1 MSLSERTESR
11 PAAQEACSE
20 GIFWCRFHIFDT
32 FNDWLDFCKSL
43 FDAIGIDLSGG
54 SMKSVYASS
63 VVVAALSAGFGSVH
77 AEGFNFYA
85 LLDGGIASTSISKGG
100 ASKTEFVT
108 GGYAPNFFGLTSEK
122 SLGSGLTG
130 GFKLE
135 QGFLLTGKD
144 VFGDNAA
151 FGPDGLFNRQANLYV
166 KGGFGTV
173 TVGTQGN
180 IAFSSVL
187 LGEPRAGS
195 NFGSALASIDLDG
208 KLGTV
213 DQGAV
218 SYASPVSGGF
228 SVAATFVPEKDATK
242 SGQRLAGT
250 YAGKDFAVSLAG
262 YNDDAGHGITNK
274 GTVLSGNYKLGAVT
288 FKGLSVTQKTSVFS
302 SLGTVGAGGAY
313 ALNADTTLDFGVFKT
328 TDSKAHYDVSTWAAG
343 IQYKF
348 LKDLTVYGQYASV
361 KNNDTQ
367 TAAFNFAGPSSA
379 NLTSSIGKG
388 QTANT
393 FNIGLL
399 YGFF

>member
-1 MSLSERTESR
+1 
-11 PAAQEACSE
+11 
-20 GIFWCRFHIFDT
+20 
-32 FNDWLDFCKSL
+32 
-43 FDAIGIDLSGG
+43 
-54 SMKSVYASS
+54 MKSVFTSS
-63 VVVAALSAGFGSVH
+63 LVVAALSAAVGAAH

-108 GGYAPNFFGLTSEK
+108 GGYAPNFVGLTSEK

-166 KGGFGTV
+166 KGGFGTL

-218 SYASPVSGGF
+218 SYASPVSNGF

-242 SGQRLAGT
+242 SGQRVAGN

-262 YNDDAGHGITNK
+262 YNDDAVKGFTNK
-274 GTVLSGNYKLGAVT
+274 GTILSGNYKLGAVT
-288 FKGLSVTQKTSVFS
+288 LKGLSVNQKTSAFS

-313 ALNADTTLDFGVFKT
+313 ALNADTTLDLGVFKT
-328 TDSKAHYDVSTWAAG
+328 TDSKAKYDVSTWAAG
-343 IQYKF
+343 VQYKF

-361 KNNDTQ
+361 KNNDSHD
-367 TAAFNFAGPSSA
+367 AAFNFAGPSST

>member
-1 MSLSERTESR
+1 
-11 PAAQEACSE
+11 
-20 GIFWCRFHIFDT
+20 
-32 FNDWLDFCKSL
+32 
-43 FDAIGIDLSGG
+43 
-54 SMKSVYASS
+54 MKSVYASS

-379 NLTSSIGKG
+379 NLTSSIAKG
-388 QTANT
+388 QTASTLNV
-393 FNIGLL
+393 GLL